1 MIKKQMKYDNLLLML
16 VLAGFL
22 TGCGNYNPAGVPLG
36 QLEQEQYQS
45 FTYSESYTP
54 QGDANYKIGKAYQIE
69 GSWYYPEIDYDYSEV
84 GIASWYGAKFH
95 NKKTAN
101 GEIFNQDALTA
112 AHRTLPLPSIVIVHN
127 LENGRSVKL
136 RVNDRGP
143 FARGRIIDVS
153 KRAAEILGFSEQGTA
168 PVRVTIVENE
178 SRRLAQSL
186 GGKQEVLKNN
196 SSIKKLEGQELI
208 MPKQDNLQFYSLPK
222 PPKEKPIVAETQTK
236 KPETKKPEIKQDVK
250 PLTIDFSKRIFI
262 QVGAFVEAPNVD
274 RALLAFAK
282 FGYPVLRQDVG
293 RDNLTRVLVGPLNT
307 MDKDKIEELLTQAID
322 IGYQKSYIY
331 VSEK

>member
-1 MIKKQMKYDNLLLML
+1 MRYDNLLLML
-16 VLAGFL
+16 ILAGFL
-22 TGCGNYNPAGVPLG
+22 VGCGNYNPAGIPLG
-36 QLEQEQYQS
+36 QLEQEQYES

-54 QGDANYKIGKAYQIE
+54 QGNANYKIGKGYQIE
-69 GSWYYPEIDYDYSEV
+69 GTWYYPEIDYDYTEV
-84 GIASWYGAKFH
+84 GIASWYGPKFH

-101 GEIFNQDALTA
+101 GEVFNQDALTA

-153 KRAAEILGFSEQGTA
+153 KRAAEILGFSGQGTA

-196 SSIKKLEGQELI
+196 SSVGNLQGQELI
-208 MPKQDNLQFYSLPK
+208 MPQQDSLQFYSLPK
-222 PPKEKPIVAETQTK
+222 PPKEATVADTTQTK
-236 KPETKKPEIKQDVK
+236 KPETKKPEINNNVK
-250 PLTIDFSKRIFI
+250 PLKIDFSKRIFI

-274 RALLAFAK
+274 RALLAFSK
-282 FGYPVLRQDVG
+282 FGYPVLRQEVG

-307 MDKDKIEELLTQAID
+307 MDKDKIEELLTQAIN

>member
-1 MIKKQMKYDNLLLML
+1 MMSDMIKKQMRHDNLLLML
-16 VLAGFL
+16 VVLGFL
-22 TGCGNYNPAGVPLG
+22 AGCGNYNPAGIPLG
-36 QLEQEQYQS
+36 QLEQEQYES

-54 QGDANYKIGKAYQIE
+54 KGNANYKIGKAYQIE
-69 GSWYYPEIDYDYSEV
+69 GTWYYPEIDYDYSEV
-84 GIASWYGAKFH
+84 GIASWYGPKFH

-153 KRAAEILGFSEQGTA
+153 KRAAEILGFSKQGTA
-168 PVRVTIVENE
+168 PVRVTIVESE

-186 GGKQEVLKNN
+186 GGKQDVLRNN
-196 SSIKKLEGQELI
+196 DSVGNLEGQELI
-208 MPKQDNLQFYSLPK
+208 MPKQDDLQFYSLPK
-222 PPKEKPIVAETQTK
+222 PAAETPAVANTT
-236 KPETKKPEIKQDVK
+236 PEPEVPKDVK
-250 PLTIDFSKRIFI
+250 PLIIDFTKRIFI
-262 QVGAFVEAPNVD
+262 QVGAFVEEPNIE
-274 RALLAFAK
+274 RALLAFSK
-282 FGYPVLRQDVG
+282 FGYPVLRQEVG
-293 RDNLTRVLVGPLNT
+293 REDLTRVLVGPLNT

>member
-1 MIKKQMKYDNLLLML
+1 MVKKMRYDNLLLML
-16 VLAGFL
+16 VLTGL
-22 TGCGNYNPAGVPLG
+22 LVGCGNYNPAGIPLG
-36 QLEQEQYQS
+36 QLEQEQYTS

-54 QGDANYKIGKAYQIE
+54 QGNANYKIGKAYQIE
-69 GSWYYPEIDYDYSEV
+69 GTWYYPEIDYDYSEV
-84 GIASWYGAKFH
+84 GIASWYGPKFH

-112 AHRTLPLPSIVIVHN
+112 AHRTLPLPSVVIVHN

-153 KRAAEILGFSEQGTA
+153 KRAAEILGFSGQGTA
-168 PVRVTIVENE
+168 PVRVTIVESE

-196 SSIKKLEGQELI
+196 SSVGKLEGQELI
-208 MPKQDNLQFYSLPK
+208 MPQQDNLQFYSLPK
-222 PPKEKPIVAETQTK
+222 PAKEKPVVTETQPVTET
-236 KPETKKPEIKQDVK
+236 KPEPKPKKDVG
-250 PLTIDFSKRIFI
+250 PLNIDFSKRIFI
-262 QVGAFVEAPNVD
+262 QVGAFVEAPNID
-274 RALLAFAK
+274 RALLAFSK
-282 FGYPVLRQDVG
+282 FGYPVLRQEVG
-293 RDNLTRVLVGPLNT
+293 RENLTRVLVGPLNT

>member
-1 MIKKQMKYDNLLLML
+1 M
-16 VLAGFL
+16 A
-22 TGCGNYNPAGVPLG
+22 GCGNYNPAGIPLG
-36 QLEQEQYQS
+36 QLDQEQHES

-54 QGDANYKIGKAYQIE
+54 KGNANYKIGKAYQIE

-84 GIASWYGAKFH
+84 GIASWYGPKFH

-101 GEIFNQDALTA
+101 GEVFNQDALTA

-153 KRAAEILGFSEQGTA
+153 KRAAEILGFSKQGTA
-168 PVRVTIVENE
+168 PVRVTIVESE

-186 GGKQEVLKNN
+186 GGKQDVLKNN
-196 SSIKKLEGQELI
+196 DSVGNLEGQELI
-208 MPKQDNLQFYSLPK
+208 MPKQDDLQFYALPK
-222 PPKEKPIVAETQTK
+222 PATEAPAVASVTAE
-236 KPETKKPEIKQDVK
+236 PEVDKDIT
-250 PLTIDFSKRIFI
+250 PLNIDFSKRVFI
-262 QVGAFVEAPNVD
+262 QVGAFVEEPNVE
-274 RALLAFAK
+274 RALLAFSK
-282 FGYPVLRQDVG
+282 FGYPVLRQEVG
-293 RDNLTRVLVGPLNT
+293 RENLTRVLVGPLNT

>member
-1 MIKKQMKYDNLLLML
+1 MKYNNLLLML
-16 VLAGFL
+16 AWAGFL
-22 TGCGNYNPAGVPLG
+22 AGCGNYNPAGIPLG

-45 FTYSESYTP
+45 FTYSESHTP
-54 QGDANYKIGKAYQIE
+54 TGDANYKIGKAYQIE
-69 GSWYYPEIDYDYSEV
+69 GTWYYPEIDYDYSEV
-84 GIASWYGAKFH
+84 GIASWYGPKFH

-101 GEIFNQDALTA
+101 GEVFNQDALTA

-153 KRAAEILGFSEQGTA
+153 KRAAEILGFSGQGTA
-168 PVRVTIVENE
+168 PVRVTIVESD

-196 SSIKKLEGQELI
+196 SSAKKLEGQELI
-208 MPKQDNLQFYSLPK
+208 MPQQDNLQFYSLPK
-222 PPKEKPIVAETQTK
+222 PAKETPVVAATPTAPSETV
-236 KPETKKPEIKQDVK
+236 KPEIKTDVT
-250 PLTIDFSKRIFI
+250 PLNIDFSKRVFI
-262 QVGAFVEAPNVD
+262 QVGAFAEAPNVD

-282 FGYPVLRQDVG
+282 FGYPVLRQEVG